1 VVVYYTTTLTLSLGG
16 LSFYSARKG
25 FVCDSV
31 RNFEIV
37 LAGGQIVNANAKEN
51 PDLWIALRG
60 GSNNFGVVT
69 RFDIETFEQGDFW
82 GGSIR
87 FNISLAPKL
96 LEEFHRFDASVNYD
110 DYASLIQVFAFARGG
125 YFPLT
130 TMDYTKPVSNPP
142 VFQPFTALEPQYTNS
157 MRISNLSDFTSEAAK
172 LSPNGRRFVI
182 HPSHLLAAFGT

>member
-1 VVVYYTTTLTLSLGG
+1 MTLSLGG